1 MITAERAT
9 AESLP
14 TSNFLYKSFFGQGAR
29 ALSTPTM
36 QGVYVQF
43 GEDIFH
49 FTCDEN
55 SCQWDTLEQKLSD
68 PVFYS
73 VMMYLPPEYCKK
85 PGKEINYTV

>member
-1 MITAERAT
+1 
-9 AESLP
+9 
-14 TSNFLYKSFFGQGAR
+14 
-29 ALSTPTM
+29 M

-68 PVFYS
+68 PVFHS

-85 PGKEINYTV
+85 PGKERNCTQHLKSIESSKFVAKQVKKFPG